1 MLISNTMMTAYY
13 LGWKIILLRKSK
25 NLSFSG
31 TYKYYLILLP
41 VLFLISNVFSKEII
55 IEPGENAHE
64 RLQEAMILMEEG
76 DTLLIKSGYYS
87 FEDGLSLD
95 IDGVTVI
102 GEGMDKTILD
112 FKNQQSG
119 AQGLL
124 VTSNKVT
131 LKDFAILDAKGD
143 ALKVI
148 GAMGI
153 NMINLRTEW
162 TGGPKSTN
170 GAYGFYPVESEDV
183 LIDGC
188 VAIGASDAGIYVG
201 QSKNIIVRNS
211 IAQYNVA
218 GIEIENSY
226 YADVYNNLA
235 SHNTG
240 GILIFD
246 LPDLPQQGGHHIRVF
261 ENQSIDNDTDNFAP
275 EGNIVGEVPRGTG
288 IIIMANSDVEVFNN
302 LLSGNGTVN
311 LSIVSYSDETD
322 DPNYYPHPKRIQV
335 HNNTYGPAGFD
346 PDINTGELA
355 KTLFEISNGNMPDIF
370 WDGVAPLSQLIFGQ
384 PEEEKLII
392 SEDPDVTFLTI
403 SAIKYMM
410 GFSNS
415 TLTDI
420 DEFQGV
426 INPLQPIDIDGI

>member
-1 MLISNTMMTAYY
+1 ML
-13 LGWKIILLRKSK
+13 
-25 NLSFSG
+25 FSAN
-31 TYKYYLILLP
+31 
-41 VLFLISNVFSKEII
+41 FQAKEII
-55 IEPGENAHE
+55 IGPGENAQE
-64 RLQEAMILMEEG
+64 DLQEALILMSEG
-76 DTLLIKSGYYS
+76 DTLLIKSGYYL

-95 IDGVTVI
+95 VDDVTVI
-102 GEGMDKTILD
+102 GEGMNETVLD

-119 AQGLL
+119 AQGFL
-124 VTSNKVT
+124 VTSNGVT

-148 GAMGI
+148 GSKGI

-188 VAIGASDAGIYVG
+188 IAIGASDAGIYVG

-261 ENQSIDNDTDNFAP
+261 DNKSVDNDTDNFAP

-302 LLSGNGTVN
+302 AMSGNGTVN

-322 DPNYYPHPKRIQV
+322 DPNYYPHPRRIQI
-335 HNNTYGPAGFD
+335 HNNTYGPGGFD
-346 PDINTGELA
+346 PDVETGDLA
-355 KTLFEISNGNMPDIF
+355 KALFEISEGNMPDIF
-370 WDGVAPLSQLIFGQ
+370 WDGVVPVSQMIFGQ
-384 PEEEKLII
+384 PNEDKLKVDEN
-392 SEDPDVTFLTI
+392 SDVSFLTI
-403 SAIKYMM
+403 SPIKYML
-410 GFSNS
+410 GFSNPVR
-415 TLTDI
+415 TEKK
-420 DEFQGV
+420 EFKGV
-426 INPLQPIDIDGI
+426 INPLEPIVIDGI

>member
-1 MLISNTMMTAYY
+1 MSELLKKGANIFFNKRSHLVTIKSFLLIVFLFSSS
-13 LGWKIILLRKSK
+13 I
-25 NLSFSG
+25 SFA
-31 TYKYYLILLP
+31 
-41 VLFLISNVFSKEII
+41 KEIVI
-55 IEPGENAHE
+55 SPGEDAQE
-64 RLQEAMILMEEG
+64 RLQEALILMNEG
-76 DTLLIKSGYYS
+76 DTLIIKSGYYS

-95 IDGVTVI
+95 VNNVTVI
-102 GEGMDKTILD
+102 GEGMEETVLD

-119 AQGLL
+119 AQGFL
-124 VTSNKVT
+124 VTSDMVT
-131 LKDFAILDAKGD
+131 LQDFSILDAKGD

-148 GAMGI
+148 GSKGI
-153 NMINLRTEW
+153 NMINLKTEW

-226 YADVYNNLA
+226 FADVYNNLA

-261 ENQSIDNDTDNFAP
+261 DNKSIDNDTDNFAP

-302 LLSGNGTVN
+302 LISGNGTVN
-311 LSIVSYSDETD
+311 LSIVSYGDETD

-335 HNNTYGPAGFD
+335 HNNTYGPSGFD
-346 PDINTGELA
+346 PDIQTGELA
-355 KTLFEISNGNMPDIF
+355 KSLFEISNGNMPDIF
-370 WDGVAPLSQLIFGQ
+370 WDGVVPLSQMIFGQ
-384 PEEEKLII
+384 PNEEKLIV
-392 SEDPDVTFLTI
+392 SEDSEVNFLTI
-403 SAIKYMM
+403 SPLKYIL
-410 GFSNS
+410 GFSNPIR
-415 TLTDI
+415 TEKE
-420 DEFQGV
+420 EFAGTV
-426 INPLQPIDIDGI
+426 EPLSPITIDGI

>member
-1 MLISNTMMTAYY
+1 M
-13 LGWKIILLRKSK
+13 KIISLKKSK
-25 NLSFSG
+25 NISSLGAF
-31 TYKYYLILLP
+31 KHYLFLLP
-41 VLFLISNVFSKEII
+41 ALFLFTNVFSKEII

-76 DTLLIKSGYYS
+76 DILLIKSGYYS

-95 IDGVTVI
+95 IDGVKLV

-148 GAMGI
+148 GAEGI

-261 ENQSIDNDTDNFAP
+261 DNQSIDNDTDNFAP

-302 LLSGNGTVN
+302 LMSGNGTVN

-355 KTLFEISNGNMPDIF
+355 KTLFEISDGNMPDIF

-384 PEEEKLII
+384 PEEE
-392 SEDPDVTFLTI
+392 
-403 SAIKYMM
+403 
-410 GFSNS
+410 N
-415 TLTDI
+415 
-420 DEFQGV
+420 
-426 INPLQPIDIDGI
+426 INNKRR

>member
-1 MLISNTMMTAYY
+1 MNITL
-13 LGWKIILLRKSK
+13 
-25 NLSFSG
+25 
-31 TYKYYLILLP
+31 KYDYLI
-41 VLFLISNVFSKEII
+41 FSKLLLFISLMLSSFLVSAKEIV

-64 RLQEAMILMEEG
+64 RLQEAMILMSEG
-76 DTLLIKSGYYS
+76 DVLIIKSGYYK

-95 IDGVTVI
+95 VNQVTII
-102 GEGMDKTILD
+102 GEGMNETILD
-112 FKNQQSG
+112 FQNQQSG
-119 AQGLL
+119 AQGFL
-124 VTSNKVT
+124 VTSDGVT

-148 GAMGI
+148 GAKGI

-162 TGGPKSTN
+162 TGGPKSSN

-261 ENQSIDNDTDNFAP
+261 ENKSIDNDTDNFAP

-302 LLSGNGTVN
+302 LMSGNGTVN

-335 HNNTYGPAGFD
+335 HNNTYGPSGFD
-346 PDINTGELA
+346 PDIQTGELA

-370 WDGVAPLSQLIFGQ
+370 WDGVAPFSQMVFGQ
-384 PEEEKLII
+384 PDDEKLII
-392 SEDPDVTFLTI
+392 NENSETSFLTI
-403 SAIKYMM
+403 RAIKYML
-410 GFSNS
+410 GFANPIR
-415 TLTDI
+415 TDI
-420 DEFQGV
+420 EEFKGV
-426 INPLQPIDIDGI
+426 INPLEPINIDGI